1 MNKIAITKTVDGVL
15 VTASEASLAFKYL
28 FKLRKTIKSKE
39 ELEARFDEFI
49 RSVRSNK
56 EVVKFNA

>member
-1 MNKIAITKTVDGVL
+1 MNKFAITKTVDGVL
-15 VTASEASLAFKYL
+15 VSPREASLAIKYL
-28 FKLRKTIKSKE
+28 FNLRNTLKSKE

-49 RSVRSNK
+49 RTVRANK

>member
-15 VTASEASLAFKYL
+15 VTPREASLAIKYL
-28 FKLRKTIKSKE
+28 FKLRKTVKSKD
-39 ELEARFDEFI
+39 ELEIRFDEFI
-49 RSVRSNK
+49 RSLRAHK

>member
-15 VTASEASLAFKYL
+15 VTLREASLAIKYL

-39 ELEARFDEFI
+39 ELEVRFDEFI
-49 RSVRSNK
+49 RSVRAK
-56 EVVKFNA
+56 

>member
-15 VTASEASLAFKYL
+15 VTPREASLAFNYL
-28 FKLRKTIKSKE
+28 FKLRKTIKSKK
-39 ELEARFDEFI
+39 ELELRFDDFI
-49 RSVRSNK
+49 RSVRANQ